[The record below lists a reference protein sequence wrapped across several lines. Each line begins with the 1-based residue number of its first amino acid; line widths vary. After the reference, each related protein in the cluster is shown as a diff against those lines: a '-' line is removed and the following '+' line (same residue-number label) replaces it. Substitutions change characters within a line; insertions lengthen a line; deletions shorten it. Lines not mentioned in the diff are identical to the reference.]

1 MTRNAPQGSLAWL
14 PAPAPRSQQG
24 EHRGKSRGDLK
35 TELEN
40 AGEAQGENRGSR
52 GGKQGHI
59 PSQTWKKLDNWYP
72 GNLGQMANI
81 NQQPYPSAAG
91 EEEEGLGEGELSQT

>member
-1 MTRNAPQGSLAWL
+1 MPLRDLSPGCPHQPPDPSRGST
-14 PAPAPRSQQG
+14 G
-24 EHRGKSRGDLK
+24 GKSRGDLK
-35 TELEN
+35 TELEK